1 MKVTAEVQEYQQNL
15 EGDLRVWEV
24 ERTTD
29 LQEYTAN
36 LQKYQ
41 SEAAEKTQ
49 EATVKTQNVQFYD
62 SQASKYYAWAQDE
75 VTKYI
80 QNNSKMINRTIAA
93 QAQSQGQ
100 QQYRR

>member
-1 MKVTAEVQEYQQNL
+1 MKVATEVQEYQQNL
-15 EGDLRVWEV
+15 EGDLRVWEA

-29 LQEYTAN
+29 LQEYGAN

-41 SEAAEKTQ
+41 AEISDRTQ
-49 EATVKTQNVQFYD
+49 EATLKTQNIQHYEK
-62 SQASKYYAWAQDE
+62 QADRYYIWAQDE

-93 QAQSQGQ
+93 QAQSQQQ